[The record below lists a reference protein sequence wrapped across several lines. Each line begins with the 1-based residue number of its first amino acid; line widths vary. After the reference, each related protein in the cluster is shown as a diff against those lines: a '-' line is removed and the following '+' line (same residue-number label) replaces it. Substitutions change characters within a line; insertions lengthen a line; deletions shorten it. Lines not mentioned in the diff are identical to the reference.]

1 MASDGIDTNAVFDSL
16 GFSPW
21 YIVALIWFVFFVVQL
36 FLAFGTA
43 YRCTKRGNDNGVGL
57 FIYLIG
63 YSFAAL
69 IPGLGL
75 HYYIRYL
82 PPKQVIVQQQVRLT
96 PEQIQQIQQ
105 QQMQQR
111 MQQECLAQQAQ
122 QERDCQLK

>member
-1 MASDGIDTNAVFDSL
+1 MASDGIDTNAIFDSL

-21 YIVALIWFVFFVVQL
+21 YIIALIWFVFFVIQL

-63 YSFAAL
+63 YFFAAL
-69 IPGLGL
+69 IQGLGL
-75 HYYIRYL
+75 YYYIRYL
-82 PPKQVIVQQQVRLT
+82 PPKQVIVQQQVHLT

-111 MQQECLAQQAQ
+111 IQQATQQAQ
-122 QERDCQLK
+122 QEHDCQLK